1 MKYLGLIFGN
11 LRRSKTRT
19 ILTVLSIMVAFLL
32 FGYLA
37 AIRVAFTVGIDVA
50 GEDRLI
56 TRDKVS
62 LINLLPK
69 SYEADME
76 RVDGVDNAMHQT
88 WFGGIFQEP
97 RNFFPNMAV
106 EPAELFDMFPEIL
119 LTEAEKQAFIDT
131 RTGAIVGRTTA
142 ERFGWQV
149 GDRVPLNSPIWPRN
163 GGGNN
168 WDFEIVGIFDGA
180 EKGTDT
186 SPLYFQYAFLDEAR
200 QYGQGLV
207 GWYTIRVT
215 DPAQAAEIAT
225 AVDAEFANSPNETK
239 TEPEGAF
246 IQGFANQIG
255 NIGFIIMCIVAAVF
269 FTIMLVAANTMAYTV
284 RERTNELAVLK
295 AIGFTDATVLGLV
308 LGEALLLTALGGL
321 LGLGLAWLLVAAGDP
336 SGGQLPV
343 FYLPPRDILLGLVL
357 IVALAFIA
365 GYLPARSAQKLRV
378 ADALRR

>member
-1 MKYLGLIFGN
+1 MKFLGLIFGN
-11 LRRSKTRT
+11 LKRSKTRT

-37 AIRVAFTVGIDVA
+37 AIRVAFTVGVEVA

-62 LINLLPK
+62 LINLMPK

-76 RVDGVDNAMHQT
+76 RIDGVDNAMHQT

-106 EPAELFDMFPEIL
+106 EPAELFDMYPEIL
-119 LTEAEKQAFIDT
+119 LSDDEKQAFIDT

-142 ERFGWQV
+142 DRFGWSV
-149 GDRVPLNSPIWPRN
+149 GDRVPLNSPIWPIKS
-163 GGGNN
+163 GGNT

-186 SPLYFQYAFLDEAR
+186 SPLYFQYDYLDEAR

-207 GWYTIRVT
+207 GWYTIRVA
-215 DPAQAAEIAT
+215 DPAQAADIAA

-255 NIGFIIMCIVAAVF
+255 DIGFIIMCIVAAVF
-269 FTIMLVAANTMAYTV
+269 FTILLVAANTMAYTV

-295 AIGFTDATVLGLV
+295 AIGFTDSTVLGLV
-308 LGEALLLTALGGL
+308 LGEALVLTAIGGL

-343 FYLPPRDILLGLVL
+343 FYLPVTDIVVGIAL
-357 IVALAFIA
+357 IIVLAFVA

>member
-1 MKYLGLIFGN
+1 MKFLGLIFGN

-19 ILTVLSIMVAFLL
+19 ILTILSITVAFLL

-37 AIRVAFTVGIDVA
+37 AIRVAFTVGVEVA

-62 LINLLPK
+62 LINLMPK

-76 RVDGVDNAMHQT
+76 RIDGVDNAMHQT
-88 WFGGIFQEP
+88 WFGGIYQEP

-106 EPAELFDMFPEIL
+106 EPEELLDMFPEIL
-119 LTEAEKQAFIDT
+119 LTEDEKQAFIET

-142 ERFGWQV
+142 DRFGWSV
-149 GDRVPLNSPIWPRN
+149 GDRVPLNSPIWPLKS
-163 GGGNN
+163 GGNT

-215 DPAQAAEIAT
+215 DPARAADIAA

-269 FTIMLVAANTMAYTV
+269 FTILLVAANTMAYTV

-295 AIGFTDATVLGLV
+295 AIGFTDSTVLGLV
-308 LGEALLLTALGGL
+308 LGEALVLTAIGGL

-343 FYLPPRDILLGLVL
+343 FYLPVSDVLVGIAL
-357 IVALAFIA
+357 IVVLAFIA
-365 GYLPARSAQKLRV
+365 GFLPARSAQKLRV